1 MLSTERYRDDDD
13 DAWAEE
19 QQQQIQEQH
28 QNRRIR
34 RNGSLA
40 SGSRSGSN
48 RGMSGRSIRISSH
61 GGCSRWWITMFLLLG
76 VFQKGEWRF

>member
-1 MLSTERYRDDDD
+1 MLPTERYREDDDD
-13 DAWAEE
+13 DAGAEE
-19 QQQQIQEQH
+19 QQQIEH
-28 QNRRIR
+28 QSRRIC
-34 RNGSLA
+34 RNESLA